1 MFLGEKIR
9 QEKTLDKS
17 WINKNQRTE
26 AEADGKYP
34 TKFEGIKMKTYDSE
48 GRFPSS
54 TKPRLYFNLPTGVSG
69 TLIPLGSNSKS
80 NPIYC
85 ILTF

>member
-17 WINKNQRTE
+17 WISKNQR

-34 TKFEGIKMKTYDSE
+34 TKLKELKMKTYDSE

-54 TKPRLYFNLPTGVSG
+54 TKPRLYFNLPTGFSG
-69 TLIPLGSNSKS
+69 ALIPLGSNSKS

>member
-34 TKFEGIKMKTYDSE
+34 TKFEGIKNE
-48 GRFPSS
+48 NLRFRRKIS
-54 TKPRLYFNLPTGVSG
+54 KFN
-69 TLIPLGSNSKS
+69 
-80 NPIYC
+80 
-85 ILTF
+85 